1 MTFEELL
8 AEFRALGGVAE
19 NVRMGEGR
27 FGRGVFVVDPSKPA
41 KLHCPENVLVPVE
54 ELERRDGQLVAKID
68 GTLGARE
75 RAFFDAV
82 QRYFG
87 WGAGAYDELRRVQTH
102 WSQLPDAVVD
112 AIRNMGAPEDLDIRF
127 LPASLEL
134 CAQWYVR
141 SRQVTYHD
149 RIFMMPLIDLINHSS
164 SAGAYA
170 MEAGIGVEGRFED
183 ELVVR
188 YNLADSW
195 KRAIGHGFADRSL
208 LAHSVALALD
218 IDEKHVTI
226 GRTFRSFDI
235 RDGVMFPRASIDG
248 NTIDIPYLSLGNV
261 NAPDVPRAV
270 FRSIVSPYF
279 TVARADD
286 VFDNIAHFN
295 RTKFLSLLR
304 TLEGAGG
311 PIAALLREAA
321 INQLETL
328 SCCIGA
334 RSL

>member
-19 NVRMGEGR
+19 NVRLGEGR
-27 FGRGVFVVDPSKPA
+27 YGRGVFAIDPAKPA
-41 KLHCPENVLVPVE
+41 KLHCPETLLVPVE
-54 ELERRDGQLVAKID
+54 ELELRDEQLVVKPGGA
-68 GTLGARE
+68 TGARE
-75 RAFFDAV
+75 RAFFEAT
-82 QRYFG
+82 QRHFG
-87 WGAGAYDELRRVQTH
+87 WGAGACDELRKAQTY
-102 WSQLPDAVVD
+102 WSQLPDAVIH

-127 LPASLEL
+127 LPPTLEL

-141 SRQVTYHD
+141 ARQVTYRD

-164 SAGAYA
+164 GASPYD
-170 MEAGIGVEGRFED
+170 MEAGIGVQGRFDD
-183 ELVVR
+183 EMVVR

-218 IDEKHVTI
+218 IDGKHVAI
-226 GRTFRSFDI
+226 GRTFRAFDI
-235 RDGVMFPRASIDG
+235 RDGVMFPRVSIDG

-270 FRSIVSPYF
+270 FRSIVRPHF
-279 TVARADD
+279 ATARADD

-304 TLEGAGG
+304 TLESAGG
-311 PIAALLREAA
+311 PVVALLKEAA
-321 INQLETL
+321 INQLEVL